1 MILKD
6 LVIDLVNSLQVLL
19 KIQCLR
25 ELSTDYICYA
35 SEKC

>member
-6 LVIDLVNSLQVLL
+6 LVIDLVNSLQV